1 MKRART
7 ISASLSVVALIA
19 AVAAAQATTRS
30 TTTFDVTATV
40 GAACNINSANDLNFG
55 SYTGAQIDATTL
67 ISVTC
72 TNTTPYDLGLN
83 AGTSAG
89 ATVTTRAMTGP
100 TNGLLNYSLFRDAAR
115 TLNWGDT
122 VGTDTL
128 HVIGSGVAQPS
139 TVYGRIPG
147 AQTPA
152 PGSYA
157 DTITVILTF

>member
-1 MKRART
+1 MNRART
-7 ISASLSVVALIA
+7 ISASLSVAALIA
-19 AVAAAQATTRS
+19 AVTAAQAATQ

-40 GAACNINSANDLNFG
+40 GATCNINSADDLNFG
-55 SYTGAQIDATTL
+55 SYPGTQTDNTTT

-83 AGTSAG
+83 VGTSAG

-100 TNGLLNYSLFRDAAR
+100 GNAHLNYSLFRDASR
-115 TLNWGDT
+115 TLNWGNT

-128 HVIGSGVAQPS
+128 HVVGDGLAQQS
-139 TVYGRIPG
+139 TVYGRIPCG
-147 AQTPA
+147 QSPS